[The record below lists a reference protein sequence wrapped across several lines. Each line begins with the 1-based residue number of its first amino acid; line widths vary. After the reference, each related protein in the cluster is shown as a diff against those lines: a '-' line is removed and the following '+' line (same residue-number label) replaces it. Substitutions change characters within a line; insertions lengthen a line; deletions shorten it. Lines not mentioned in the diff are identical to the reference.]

1 MNLSLSLS
9 LSYTH
14 TVDGSVH
21 VFCYAQ
27 RDSNDFQDDADL
39 RNLIRLLSQ
48 GEKFVSMHAKNHVF
62 EIVGGNCSQSDQT
75 ENYSSD
81 YFERRICQIFGVYKT
96 KKYFTAQK
104 KPMHF

>member
-27 RDSNDFQDDADL
+27 RDGNDFQDDADL

-48 GEKFVSMHAKNHVF
+48 GEKFVSIHAKNRVF
-62 EIVGGNCSQSDQT
+62 EIVGGNFSKLWGSILPDREGGRFWYPFQQ
-75 ENYSSD
+75 N
-81 YFERRICQIFGVYKT
+81 FG
-96 KKYFTAQK
+96 
-104 KPMHF
+104 